1 MRTIRL
7 PGLPALVIGAGAALL
22 SYQAMAQ
29 IAATTPVS
37 VPADATLEQQP
48 AQRLSQTLLAETA
61 QLPANA
67 LTEDYEAAMMFV
79 IGQQAYTAP
88 IVQNALDILAAQSG
102 MPQGFRAAVGRV
114 RLAVMRRNFQGTA
127 ALAGGTEAAIMPTGI
142 TFPIIGINNGS
153 SNYGE

>member
-1 MRTIRL
+1 MRNIRF
-7 PGLPALVIGAGAALL
+7 PGLPALATGAAVVLL
-22 SYQAMAQ
+22 SYQAVAQ
-29 IAATTPVS
+29 VAANA
-37 VPADATLEQQP
+37 PAPAEAAFEEQP
-48 AQRLSQTLLAETA
+48 AQRLSRTLLAETA

-79 IGQQAYTAP
+79 IGQQAYTVP
-88 IVQNALDILAAQSG
+88 IIQNALDMLAVQPEL
-102 MPQGFRAAVGRV
+102 PQGFRAAVGRV

-142 TFPIIGINNGS
+142 TFPIIDINNGS